1 MGGKPGRGFGVGGK
15 SKIVS
20 EEREGGG
27 MSAVA
32 AGSGR
37 GWSIVLGIL
46 LIVAGLLAVAA
57 PEFAGLGI
65 SIVLAWVI
73 IFAGFMH
80 LFYAWSERGAGAVI
94 WQILIGIV
102 YLIAG
107 FYIITHPA
115 AGLASLTLVLG
126 FYIALEG
133 FLELGAYFRLR
144 KARRATWFLVDG
156 IISLILAALIL
167 FHWPSSSVWAV
178 GTLVGISLLFSGIAR
193 LTWPMSGR
201 GAIPAA
207 V

>member
-1 MGGKPGRGFGVGGK
+1 
-15 SKIVS
+15 
-20 EEREGGG
+20 
-27 MSAVA
+27 MSAAVA
-32 AGSGR
+32 SGGR

-57 PEFAGLGI
+57 PEFAGIGV

-107 FYIITHPA
+107 FYIISHPV

-144 KARRATWFLVDG
+144 KARNATWFLVDG
-156 IISLILAALIL
+156 IISLILSALIL

-193 LTWPMSGR
+193 LTWPMGGR
-201 GAIPAA
+201 GAIPA
-207 V
+207 VV